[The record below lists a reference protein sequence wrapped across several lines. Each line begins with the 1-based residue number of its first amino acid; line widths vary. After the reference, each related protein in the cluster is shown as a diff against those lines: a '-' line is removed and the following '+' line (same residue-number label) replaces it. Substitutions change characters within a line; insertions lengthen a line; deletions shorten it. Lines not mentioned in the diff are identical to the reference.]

1 MQDERIEPGPD
12 AATPAAS
19 APAARPA
26 AAERQ
31 VTMWNRKAVVM
42 LAGILAVTVMVVSF
56 VFNAPRAQSASGA
69 ESGAAE
75 ELGDDATRRSYLAT
89 PPDTGAALAPGGL
102 AGAGALPADL
112 PVDVYGSGA
121 AAGGD
126 PAGLGAVDPY
136 AGSAY
141 AAYAPPADA
150 ALAAPAAPPPP
161 DPRELSFRRAMQCG
175 IRSCPAQQE
184 PQAAPAASA
193 VDPMAELGAQL
204 GGAAPGGGSS
214 PAPASRDRYSAFLR
228 DAGSN
233 GDSAPQ
239 VAARVQ
245 RPRSPYQVMAGTL
258 IPVQLRTAINTDLP
272 GEVVAQVTRNVY
284 DSQQRHVLIPAG
296 TRVLGRV
303 DNQVGMGQARV
314 NIAWYRLIFPNDHS
328 LNLPGFTSADAQGAA
343 GIRGKVNNHYGRTYL
358 NAILLS
364 AISAGAQLSQPRSGG
379 GVLSSPSAGEVAAG
393 ALGQELGEVSTEMIR
408 RNMQAGP
415 TLEIPRDFAFAI
427 YVSRDLAL
435 APYPL

>member
-1 MQDERIEPGPD
+1 
-12 AATPAAS
+12 
-19 APAARPA
+19 
-26 AAERQ
+26 
-31 VTMWNRKAVVM
+31 
-42 LAGILAVTVMVVSF
+42 
-56 VFNAPRAQSASGA
+56 
-69 ESGAAE
+69 
-75 ELGDDATRRSYLAT
+75 
-89 PPDTGAALAPGGL
+89 
-102 AGAGALPADL
+102 
-112 PVDVYGSGA
+112 
-121 AAGGD
+121 
-126 PAGLGAVDPY
+126 
-136 AGSAY
+136 
-141 AAYAPPADA
+141 
-150 ALAAPAAPPPP
+150 
-161 DPRELSFRRAMQCG
+161 
-175 IRSCPAQQE
+175 
-184 PQAAPAASA
+184 
-193 VDPMAELGAQL
+193 
-204 GGAAPGGGSS
+204 
-214 PAPASRDRYSAFLR
+214 
-228 DAGSN
+228 
-233 GDSAPQ
+233 
-239 VAARVQ
+239 
-245 RPRSPYQVMAGTL
+245 MAGTL

-284 DSQQRHVLIPAG
+284 DSQQRRILIPAG

-379 GVLSSPSAGEVAAG
+379 GGALSTPSAGELAAG

-415 TLEIPRDFAFAI
+415 TLEIPRDFAFTI